1 MLISH
6 NLKLLY
12 FKNIGLKITDQEI
25 QDINETFLESNED
38 ERMNIEEA
46 IKNIKSLRQQI
57 KYEFV
62 DTNR

>member
-25 QDINETFLESNED
+25 LEINEAFLENNEEQ
-38 ERMNIEEA
+38 ERVNIEET
-46 IKNIKSLRQQI
+46 IRNIKSLRQ
-57 KYEFV
+57 
-62 DTNR
+62 